1 MSCRSGESCVTAF
14 AIMKKSEPVFAL
26 IDCNSF
32 YASCERVFR
41 PDLAKV
47 PIVVLS
53 NNDGCV
59 IARSYDAKPFVKMG
73 APYFQ
78 IKDLLHRHGIVAF
91 SSNYALYGDISER
104 VMTVIESMVPDS
116 ETYSIDEKFADLT
129 GITGDLTLFGRK
141 IRARV
146 LRDTGIPVG
155 VGIAR
160 TKTLAKLANH
170 TAKKLQTRTGG
181 VVDICDPVKRDWVL
195 KRCEVGD
202 VWGVGRRMKAHLEA
216 MGIKTAM
223 DLAQADPTMLGRK
236 FSVVIE
242 KTARELSGIS
252 CLELADADPPKQE
265 ICCSRMFGI
274 RLSAIEPIRE
284 AVATYT
290 QRAAEKLRAQHSLC
304 KKIRVSIRT
313 GMFNPDEAK
322 YANGAL
328 IELPYPTNDVRLMT
342 KAAIQ
347 AVDRL
352 YRPGFRY
359 SKAEVLLMDLRQP
372 GEFTDDLF
380 AEVQP
385 QTADRIMAVLDE
397 INARWGRGTLRA
409 ASVPAKPDWAMRREL
424 MSQSYTTRLD
434 QLWVAKAN

>member
-1 MSCRSGESCVTAF
+1 MT
-14 AIMKKSEPVFAL
+14 IPEPVFAL

-41 PDLAKV
+41 PDLAKT

-73 APYFQ
+73 QPYFQ
-78 IKDLLHRHGIVAF
+78 IKDHLRRHGVVAF
-91 SSNYALYGDISER
+91 SSNYALYGNISER
-104 VMTVIESMVPDS
+104 VMMIIESMVPAL
-116 ETYSIDEKFADLT
+116 EVYSIDEAFADLT
-129 GITGDLTLFGRK
+129 GIPGDLTEFGRK
-141 IRARV
+141 LRAIIFKH
-146 LRDTGIPVG
+146 TGIPVG

-170 TAKKLQTRTGG
+170 TAKRLLDKTGG
-181 VVDICDPVKRDWVL
+181 VVDLCDQFKCDWTL
-195 KRCEVGD
+195 RNTDVGE
-202 VWGVGRRMKAHLEA
+202 VWGVGKRMKAHLEP

-223 DLAQADPTMLGRK
+223 DLARADAWTLRQK

-242 KTARELSGIS
+242 KTARELAGTA
-252 CLELADADPPKQE
+252 CLELGEVEPPKKE
-265 ICCSRMFGI
+265 ICCSRMFGN
-274 RLSAIEPIRE
+274 RLTEIQPIKE

-290 QRAAEKLRAQHSLC
+290 QRAAEKLRAQNSLC

-313 GMFNPDEAK
+313 GMFNPEEAK

-328 IELPYPTNDVRLMT
+328 VELPYPTNDVRLMT
-342 KAAIQ
+342 KASTE
-347 AVDRL
+347 AVNRL
-352 YRPGFRY
+352 FRPGFKY

-380 AEVQP
+380 AHSQP
-385 QTADRIMAVLDE
+385 SMADTLMGVLDD
-397 INARWGRGTLRA
+397 INTRWGRGTLRV
-409 ASVPAKPDWAMRREL
+409 ASVPKNPGWAMRRDL

-434 QLWVAKAN
+434 QLWTVKAI

>member
-1 MSCRSGESCVTAF
+1 MTTR
-14 AIMKKSEPVFAL
+14 EPVFAL

-41 PDLAKV
+41 PDLAKT

-73 APYFQ
+73 QPYFQ
-78 IKDLLHRHGIVAF
+78 IKDHLRRHGIVAF
-91 SSNYALYGDISER
+91 SSNYALYGDMSER
-104 VMTVIESMVPDS
+104 VMTIIESMVPAL
-116 ETYSIDEKFADLT
+116 EVYSIDEAFADLT
-129 GITGDLTLFGRK
+129 GMPGDLSAFGRHMRSTLLK
-141 IRARV
+141 R
-146 LRDTGIPVG
+146 TGIPVG
-155 VGIAR
+155 VGIAG

-170 TAKKLQTRTGG
+170 TAKRLLDITGG
-181 VVDICDPVKRDWVL
+181 VVDLCDPFKRGWTLRNTD
-195 KRCEVGD
+195 VGE
-202 VWGVGRRMKAHLEA
+202 VWGIGKRMKAHLET

-223 DLAQADPTMLGRK
+223 DLAKTDPWMLRQK

-242 KTARELSGIS
+242 KTARELAGTP
-252 CLELADADPPKQE
+252 CLELGEADPPKQE
-265 ICCSRMFGI
+265 ICCSRMFGT
-274 RLSAIEPIRE
+274 RLTQIEPIRE

-290 QRAAEKLRAQHSLC
+290 QRAAEKLRAQNSLC

-328 IELPYPTNDVRLMT
+328 VELPYPTNDVRLMT
-342 KAAIQ
+342 KAATE
-347 AVDRL
+347 AVNRL
-352 YRPGFRY
+352 FRPGYKY

-380 AEVQP
+380 AHSQP
-385 QTADRIMAVLDE
+385 VIADKVMSVLDE
-397 INARWGRGTLRA
+397 INGRWGKGVLRL
-409 ASVPAKPDWAMRREL
+409 ASVPAAPGWTMRREL
-424 MSQSYTTRLD
+424 MSQSYTTKLD
-434 QLWVAKAN
+434 QLWTVRAK